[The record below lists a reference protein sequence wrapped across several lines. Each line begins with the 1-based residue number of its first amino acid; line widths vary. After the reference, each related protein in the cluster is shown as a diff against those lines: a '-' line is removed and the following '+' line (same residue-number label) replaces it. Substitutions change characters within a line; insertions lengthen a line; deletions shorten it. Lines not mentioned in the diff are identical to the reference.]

1 MLPSSWG
8 PGLQNSMGLRAALL
22 LDKGHGARC
31 QSGLQG
37 RVGEV
42 SKAFGTK
49 GADGRLDPFAKV
61 IHGCGWR
68 ARGPPGSNHPASIA
82 GVFTIDQELVTLGSA
97 ARPGSVRIAAWGSGP
112 IFVTGFLVSTAC
124 QQLPLVK

>member
-61 IHGCGWR
+61 IHGWVGVL
-68 ARGPPGSNHPASIA
+68 AVLLGPTIQPA
-82 GVFTIDQELVTLGSA
+82 LLGCS
-97 ARPGSVRIAAWGSGP
+97 P
-112 IFVTGFLVSTAC
+112 STRNW
-124 QQLPLVK
+124 